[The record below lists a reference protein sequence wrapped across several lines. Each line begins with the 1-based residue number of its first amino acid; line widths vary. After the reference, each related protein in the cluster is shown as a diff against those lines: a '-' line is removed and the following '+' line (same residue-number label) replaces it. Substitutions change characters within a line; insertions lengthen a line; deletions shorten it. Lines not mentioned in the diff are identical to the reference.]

1 MWRRRFGAA
10 ISYRHAA
17 CAHKDAFVDPEI
29 MGAYKALEMATIDG
43 ARACLWDDEIG
54 SLEAGKLADLVLIET
69 SGIEWK
75 PCRDPIRNLVYSADG
90 ASVDTVIVNGQV
102 LMRHRVMTGI
112 DETWLKSELE
122 RVATNLMD
130 RAGVKAGPLW
140 PII

>member
-1 MWRRRFGAA
+1 
-10 ISYRHAA
+10 
-17 CAHKDAFVDPEI
+17 